1 MTQADLDLL
10 HDFVADRIATE
21 DFPRLESLLRSSAAA
36 RWAVRGLTAVEEG
49 LEQIAATALSRR
61 FFGPDSNGPSATQHP
76 AASAAPQATVGR
88 MIGDAFAA
96 LVGLMREPHGLLRVV
111 LPAVGTV
118 AALCLVLVAWRML
131 AVPARRSLPDG
142 VPAQI
147 VAVSGPVW
155 ADDAPARH
163 EGDSLQTGG
172 LLSLERGLAEIFFAS
187 GATVVLEGPAVFE
200 IVDGGTGKLGRG
212 RLAATLNRPT
222 GPLAIHTPS
231 AVITDRGTQFG
242 VEVDAAGKTEVRVFA
257 GLVELAAIAT
267 LGTVA
272 PISLSAGDSGEVDS
286 AGGISRIAAPAAK
299 KFVMSVPKPLKP
311 VPPPPLPFVWDDS
324 RAVVLFG
331 DSFVGPG
338 PLADTAAGS
347 RGGVGAPK
355 WIAPADGWQIDPASR
370 SLEVTATGAAF
381 LPFTPEPGHVY
392 RLAVTMHVKSGG
404 IGWAAIGFAAAANT
418 RLATLDHAWMLQR
431 HDAKSQANLAD
442 KGPQLTGDVS
452 RGDRLS
458 GEQRRT
464 VVLDTTGP
472 RWKAFF
478 MAGDE
483 VVGQCSYDVP
493 PDQIS
498 HVAISVFPNTV
509 VSFRDFSLRS
519 IRTIR

>member
-21 DFPRLESLLRSSAAA
+21 DFLRLESLLRSNAAA
-36 RWAVRGLTAVEEG
+36 RRAVRGLTAVEEG
-49 LEQIAATALSRR
+49 LEQFAATALSRR
-61 FFGPDSNGPSATQHP
+61 FFGPDSDGPSAASQS
-76 AASAAPQATVGR
+76 AASVAPQATVAR

-96 LVGLMREPHGLLRVV
+96 LVGLLRESHGLLRVV
-111 LPAVGTV
+111 LPAAGTV

-147 VAVSGPVW
+147 VAMSGPVW
-155 ADDAPARH
+155 VADAPARH
-163 EGDSLQTGG
+163 EGDSLQAGG
-172 LLSLERGLAEIFFAS
+172 LLALERGLAEIFFAS

-212 RLAATLNRPT
+212 RLAATLDQPT
-222 GPLAIHTPS
+222 GPFSIHTPS

-267 LGTVA
+267 LGTVT

-286 AGGISRIAAPAAK
+286 TGGISRVAAPAAK
-299 KFVMSVPKPLKP
+299 KFVMAVPKPLKP
-311 VPPPPLPFVWDDS
+311 VPPPPLPFAWDDS
-324 RAVVLFG
+324 RAEVLFA
-331 DSFVGPG
+331 DSFAGPG
-338 PLADTAAGS
+338 ILEGS
-347 RGGVGAPK
+347 
-355 WIAPADGWQIDPASR
+355 APADRGTGAARWIGPQEGWRLAAETR

-381 LPFTPEPGHVY
+381 LPFKPEPGHVY
-392 RLAVTMHVKSGG
+392 RLAVTMNVKSGG

-431 HDAKSQANLAD
+431 HDAKSQANLAY
-442 KGPQLTGDVS
+442 KGPQLDGAVS
-452 RGDRLS
+452 RGDPLS

-478 MAGDE
+478 LAGE
-483 VVGQCSYDVP
+483 TVVGQCSYDLP

-509 VSFRDFSLRS
+509 VSFRDFSLRA